1 MEVNMVDQI
10 RVSDTLRRIRR
21 VIGNA
26 VRTYQVSN
34 QCNEREL
41 RECLQNIERISIFL
55 SEETQTN
62 LSTTL
67 RHLLMLPTTAGALTY
82 RTNIIHT
89 GGVFYSFHYCILL
102 IFPFYR

>member
-1 MEVNMVDQI
+1 MEVNVEDQL
-10 RVSDTLRRIRR
+10 RVRETLRRIRR

-34 QCNEREL
+34 HINKREL
-41 RECLQNIERISIFL
+41 RECLQNIERISNFL

-67 RHLLMLPTTAGALTY
+67 RHLLMLPTTVPGTFTY

-89 GGVFYSFHYCILL
+89 GGVYYSFHYSKN
-102 IFPFYR
+102 YYK